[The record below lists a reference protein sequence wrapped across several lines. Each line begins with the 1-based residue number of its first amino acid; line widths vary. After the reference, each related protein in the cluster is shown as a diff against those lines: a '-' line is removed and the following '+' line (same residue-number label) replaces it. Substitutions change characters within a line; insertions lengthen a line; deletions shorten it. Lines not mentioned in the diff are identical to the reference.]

1 MKPRAVKVSIAK
13 ARPLPFLRAAH
24 ALTASA
30 WVVVDKSAR
39 GWSAWLM
46 PRPGALKG
54 PPSGAPN
61 VDLAKVFRAEYAA
74 QEVRAGL
81 EKSGRPLRAE
91 RLRRLL
97 AADGSVEAPSAPSL
111 PPERLAEIEA
121 LLAEEAADP
130 AGIRTPW
137 EELRGK

>member
-1 MKPRAVKVSIAK
+1 MKPRAVKVSVAK
-13 ARPLPFLRAAH
+13 GRPLPFLRAAH
-24 ALTASA
+24 ALSAYA

-39 GWSAWLM
+39 GWSASLM
-46 PRPGALKG
+46 PRPGAPKI
-54 PPSGAPN
+54 
-61 VDLAKVFRAEYAA
+61 DLAKAFRAEYAA
-74 QEVRAGL
+74 QEVRAEL

-97 AADGSVEAPSAPSL
+97 ASDGSVEAPSAPSL